1 MKKTIL
7 ALAAAG
13 LVPLAS
19 LAAETPAPAHLEPK
33 TTYGD
38 VARVVST
45 QPVYEKAPYARR
57 ECRMENTGYS
67 IASPAAEVPRCDEI
81 ADARERVVAYDVTY
95 QYQGREFRIRMPY
108 DPGEQMAVNVE
119 VRPPLPGAS
128 AGAPLSRFRG
138 PY

>member
-1 MKKTIL
+1 
-7 ALAAAG
+7 
-13 LVPLAS
+13 
-19 LAAETPAPAHLEPK
+19 
-33 TTYGD
+33 
-38 VARVVST
+38 
-45 QPVYEKAPYARR
+45 
-57 ECRMENTGYS
+57 MENTGYS

-95 QYQGREFRIRMPY
+95 QYQGREFRIRLPY